1 MSEKIGNTKTDKWA
15 NEQLACRKIV
25 NEISK
30 FGVTDEQKLEIIKL
44 LSLELNNHE
53 LIVSIHEIVKDAK
66 EQKESSKILF

>member
-1 MSEKIGNTKTDKWA
+1 MSEKIGSTKTDKWA

-30 FGVTDEQKLEIIKL
+30 FGVTDEQKLEIIRL

>member
-30 FGVTDEQKLEIIKL
+30 FGVTDEQKLEIIRL

>member
-15 NEQLACRKIV
+15 TDQLTCRKIV

-30 FGVTDEQKLEIIKL
+30 FGVTDEQKLEIIRL
-44 LSLELNNHE
+44 LSLELTNHE

-66 EQKESSKILF
+66 EQKESSKILS

>member
-15 NEQLACRKIV
+15 NEQLSCRKIV

-30 FGVTDEQKLEIIKL
+30 FGVTDEQKLEIIRL

-53 LIVSIHEIVKDAK
+53 FIVSIHEIVKDAK